1 MTLKTLSLASVY
13 LNGDM
18 QESIDP
24 GMLENLCHLL
34 QVVEDVRRIGHAQPK
49 SSKQKGTMIRL
60 PQLS

>member
-1 MTLKTLSLASVY
+1 MLSVY